1 MYRKITITLSLMRF
15 STLLILHLCHQKG
28 NQVHMI
34 DLNKIKFKKTETE
47 KLIKIN
53 ILDKVEEQV
62 NVKEWA
68 QENYLVLE
76 CR

>member
-1 MYRKITITLSLMRF
+1 MYRKITITLSMMHF

-28 NQVHMI
+28 NRVHMI
-34 DLNKIKFKKTETE
+34 DLNKIKFKKTE